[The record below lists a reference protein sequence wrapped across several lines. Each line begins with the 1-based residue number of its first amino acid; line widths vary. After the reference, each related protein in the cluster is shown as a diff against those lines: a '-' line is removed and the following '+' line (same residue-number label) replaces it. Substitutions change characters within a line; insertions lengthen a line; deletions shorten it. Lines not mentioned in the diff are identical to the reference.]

1 MSVSEEGS
9 PLQDIPD
16 ELIGYA
22 AKNPDWGQEAIH
34 NIGQNDI
41 DGLRSQLSKAGFD
54 ISDDTLDALMRL
66 NPGQVLDE
74 LERLKSGDVAF
85 A

>member
-1 MSVSEEGS
+1 MSVSEERS
-9 PLQDIPD
+9 PLQDIPN

-34 NIGQNDI
+34 NIAQNDI
-41 DGLRSQLSKAGFD
+41 DGLRSQLSEAGFE
-54 ISDDTLDALMRL
+54 ISDDTVDALMRL
-66 NPGQVLDE
+66 DQGQVHDE
-74 LERLKSGDVAF
+74 LERLKNGDVAF